1 MSESA
6 SLAAINPQPV
16 TIELSDGTVLTMRKL
31 QPLSG
36 DHADV
41 VHMQA
46 GLLKLFESG
55 TEVFGASDV
64 SLGLYAQPSTR
75 EPVQRLVARSLG
87 LTEAELLAL
96 DETDQL
102 ELLYTWVGV
111 NDRFFV
117 QTLPKL
123 MSTLAGLMTKLGAT
137 LKSSQSLQKL
147 STGSA
152 SSSS

>member
-1 MSESA
+1 MLDPHA
-6 SLAAINPQPV
+6 LANINPQNN
-16 TIELSDGTVLTMRKL
+16 TLQLSCGRVVIMRRL

-41 VHMQA
+41 VAMQA
-46 GLLKLFESG
+46 GLLKLFERG
-55 TEVFGASDV
+55 TEVFGAGDV
-64 SLGLYAQPSTR
+64 SLGLYAQVDTR
-75 EPVQRLVARSLG
+75 APVQRLVARSVG
-87 LTEAELLAL
+87 LTESELLGL

-123 MSTLAGLMTKLGAT
+123 MQTLAGLMTKLGTT
-137 LKSSQSLQKL
+137 LKKSQALQNL